1 MGRAKGR
8 RPQKPKVADMP
19 FDWTDSL
26 INEVMESTNS
36 TSACATVDAGLATVD
51 VISEMKV
58 SQHRGGQVVTW

>member
-8 RPQKPKVADMP
+8 RPQKPKVAEMP

-36 TSACATVDAGLATVD
+36 TSALMEKYASDPPSPG
-51 VISEMKV
+51 K
-58 SQHRGGQVVTW
+58 SQRERR